1 MGILKKAIIMTEDP
15 TPSHA
20 VADALQSL
28 PFGNLIGAPLTAC
41 AEAQA
46 DQAKV
51 AAKFMKEVG
60 FGLDKEV
67 EENE

>member
-1 MGILKKAIIMTEDP
+1 MAKDSSL
-15 TPSHA
+15 SQ
-20 VADALQSL
+20 VATNALQSL
-28 PFGNLIGAPLTAC
+28 PLGNLIGAPLTAC

-60 FGLDKEV
+60 LDPDKDAKDKE
-67 EENE
+67 